1 MIFELDRSFH
11 GRKPKADPMAKRD
24 LRAQSLSQTV
34 RFVTTCGPNWLT
46 RWMLEVRAGVFVGTL
61 SARVRAKLWALVCR
75 RNHQGGSL
83 LIYRS
88 PNEQGFMVETH
99 GDTSR
104 SIVDIE
110 GLLLV
115 RRPLEA
121 PRAPSDPRPKE

>member
-1 MIFELDRSFH
+1 MTVIIVECA
-11 GRKPKADPMAKRD
+11 KPG
-24 LRAQSLSQTV
+24 LRGQ
-34 RFVTTCGPNWLT
+34 LT

-121 PRAPSDPRPKE
+121 PRAPSEPRSKG